1 MNVERNL
8 LTMGTIR
15 QNKNVQKW
23 PLMMVAAISCFLQNI
38 QSGSVDAVKIRIQK
52 VGLRIQNKIGKSI
65 MFIRKTC
72 IQVT

>member
-1 MNVERNL
+1 
-8 LTMGTIR
+8 MGTIL

-23 PLMMVAAISCFLQNI
+23 PLMMVAAISCFLKNI